1 MAKISIRALL
11 GRKDSLKTWLDDWCN
26 HNKVSMS
33 ITDTVD
39 KLVYGN
45 THPSEYNHSIPIEL
59 DDTRIATIWSNSEVI
74 HQVASVVSM
83 MVNKESEK
91 RKLGSEVLHLYQELN
106 IIYNFAE
113 NLSEAISTDAIAEI
127 TLTHTTNSIP
137 SDGGIIVLWD
147 DNHHTL
153 TVSAI
158 SGEKLFNT
166 THLVKNS
173 SLLLKIGL
181 NGQSAIITDLSEIKK
196 YGLVAD
202 NVTSL
207 IYGML
212 KGKDRILGA
221 IILAGTQMDQ
231 FTAAHLKLLV
241 TLSLQS
247 SSAIES
253 ALLFEKNLTEIKM
266 REEAMHRINEVI
278 RKFVPNEF
286 ISSLGKKNI
295 TDVRLGDQVEKI
307 VTVLF
312 TDIRDFTTLSER
324 MSPEENFKFVSS
336 FNEILGPIIRANDG
350 FINQYLGDSI
360 MAIFPNQPEDALIA
374 AIEMQTAIRALNK
387 QRAQEGL
394 PSINAGIGMHTGPL
408 IMGITGDEHRLD
420 AATISDT
427 VNTASRIESL
437 TKYYKSPLLLS
448 ENTINYIPDKSKFAF
463 RRLGKVL
470 LKGKYNLLSVA
481 ECINGFDESLILLR
495 KNNMDDF
502 DIALSLYQ
510 NEQFEKAIKLFSII
524 LDADPSDNTV
534 KVFLESAMK
543 YFTEGAPENWTG
555 AAEMLHK

>member
-555 AAEMLHK
+555 AAQMLHK